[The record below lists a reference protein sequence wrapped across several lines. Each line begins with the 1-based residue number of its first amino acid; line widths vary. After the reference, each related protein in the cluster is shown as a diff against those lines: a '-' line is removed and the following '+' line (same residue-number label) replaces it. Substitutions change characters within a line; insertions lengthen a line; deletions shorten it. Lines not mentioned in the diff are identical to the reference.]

1 MEHPSFLLM
10 FLVQGNNKITRPTLR
25 YFDYCSFGKQPL
37 STDGKRGTDCLVLE
51 YSEMIVVST
60 ARMCVFLTQTCCQ
73 KVFFLG
79 GGGVFLDIL
88 LKCFLGYLE

>member
-60 ARMCVFLTQTCCQ
+60 GRMCVFDSNLLPES
-73 KVFFLG
+73 FFFG
-79 GGGVFLDIL
+79 GGW
-88 LKCFLGYLE
+88 CFSRHPFEMLFGIS